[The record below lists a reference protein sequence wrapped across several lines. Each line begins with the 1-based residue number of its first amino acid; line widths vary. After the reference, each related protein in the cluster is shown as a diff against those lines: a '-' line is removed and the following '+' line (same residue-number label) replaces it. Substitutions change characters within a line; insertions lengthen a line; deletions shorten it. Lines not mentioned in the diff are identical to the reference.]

1 MLEDTKNVS
10 ELIILSRTV
19 AALIND
25 FSGRH
30 SRLEVKRVSFFGH
43 FDPLRALETFKRVFC

>member
-1 MLEDTKNVS
+1 MLEDTENVS

-30 SRLEVKRVSFFGH
+30 SRLEVKRVSFLVISTH
-43 FDPLRALETFKRVFC
+43 

>member
-1 MLEDTKNVS
+1 MLEDTENVS

-25 FSGRH
+25 FSERH

>member
-1 MLEDTKNVS
+1 MLEETEIVS
-10 ELIILSRTV
+10 ELKIRSRTV
-19 AALIND
+19 APFCHE